1 MTVGTSPFPKKNP
14 SGETLTFTCLLT
26 MKKINNGSSF
36 LASFELVKINTEGAE
51 WERERYG

>member
-1 MTVGTSPFPKKNP
+1 
-14 SGETLTFTCLLT
+14 
-26 MKKINNGSSF
+26 MKKINNGRSF